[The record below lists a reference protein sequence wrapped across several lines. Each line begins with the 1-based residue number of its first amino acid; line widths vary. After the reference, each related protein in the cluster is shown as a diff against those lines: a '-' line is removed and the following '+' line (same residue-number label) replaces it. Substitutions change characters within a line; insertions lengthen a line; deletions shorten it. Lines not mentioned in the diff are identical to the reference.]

1 MPSQGSIWP
10 IPLLFMIS
18 PPPLLRTISFPLYW
32 IHPISTLFSHL
43 KNTSHLSPPL
53 ALEPT
58 ALIWHFPGNSELPAA
73 QSKGPFFILIL
84 PCLRLTQRRTP
95 SSRKSFLPLVPDT
108 TLSQFC
114 CHLTSCC
121 LDLFVGSSSSE
132 SFRGWLSCHMFS
144 PLRLHSL
151 TWCFIRY
158 DRFS

>member
-18 PPPLLRTISFPLYW
+18 PPPLLCTISFPLYW

-58 ALIWHFPGNSELPAA
+58 ALIWHFPGNSELLAA
-73 QSKGPFFILIL
+73 QSKGLFFLIL
-84 PCLRLTQRRTP
+84 PCLCLTQRHTP
-95 SSRKSFLPLVPDT
+95 SSKKCFLPLVPDI

-121 LDLFVGSSSSE
+121 LNLFVGSSSSE

-144 PLRLHSL
+144 ASSL
-151 TWCFIRY
+151 AHLVLYPVW
-158 DRFS
+158 